1 MTTPGSTSAPFQE
14 FALNA
19 ADLTRGAINGVRA
32 ALGISGA
39 VAVILGVVLLFWPV
53 KTLAV
58 VAFFLGLYFIVAGI
72 MRLAIGIFSK
82 GITGGIRAMHI
93 VFGALLVFAGIV
105 ALKNV
110 TVAAATLVI
119 LAIAFVGVAW
129 IIEGIMSIAEAGRA
143 ASSGW
148 AITFGIISILAGIV
162 VLFLPASS
170 ALFLLVFA
178 AVALIVLG
186 IIGIVRAFTFGKD
199 VLAATSAATTATA

>member
-1 MTTPGSTSAPFQE
+1 MSTPGSTSAAFQE
-14 FALNA
+14 FSLNA

-53 KTLAV
+53 RTLAV
-58 VAFFLGLYFIVAGI
+58 VAAFLGIYFIIAGI

-82 GITGGIRAMHI
+82 GITGGVRAMHI
-93 VFGALLVFAGIV
+93 VFGALLVFAGII

-148 AITFGIISILAGIV
+148 AITFGIISIVAGIV

-170 ALFLLVFA
+170 ALFLLIFSA
-178 AVALIVLG
+178 IALIVLG

-199 VLAATSAATTATA
+199 VLAATSAAAPAV